1 MDFIAELCQN
11 HNGDPSLLM
20 KMCDEAANAGATYI
34 KMQTIYAANLAFRPQ
49 FENGLEVDG
58 RTLCIKR
65 PWKAEYDRLLSLELT
80 DKESSHF
87 CEYVKSLGL
96 TPITTCFAR
105 CDLTRILDQGFT
117 NIKIAS
123 YDCSSYPMLR
133 EVANKAENVI
143 VSTGSMFD
151 EEIEYANEILE
162 ASNTRYSF
170 LHCVTKYP
178 TPLED
183 MNINRLNYLRT
194 LTQNVGFSDHS
205 HALKDGIAAAK
216 VAVYMGAS
224 VVERHFT
231 ILDSSDTKDGPVS
244 ITPRQLKELMA
255 FNNLSTED
263 QKYHL
268 NDLHPTWHL
277 MLGTD
282 TRDLTHEELLNRDY
296 YRGRFASPR
305 PNLEDNSHMIF
316 NWEEISP

>member
-1 MDFIAELCQN
+1 
-11 HNGDPSLLM
+11 M
-20 KMCDEAANAGATYI
+20 K
-34 KMQTIYAANLAFRPQ
+34 K
-49 FENGLEVDG
+49 
-58 RTLCIKR
+58 
-65 PWKAEYDRLLSLELT
+65 LST
-80 DKESSHF
+80 
-87 CEYVKSLGL
+87 
-96 TPITTCFAR
+96 
-105 CDLTRILDQGFT
+105 
-117 NIKIAS
+117 
-123 YDCSSYPMLR
+123 
-133 EVANKAENVI
+133 
-143 VSTGSMFD
+143 
-151 EEIEYANEILE
+151 NEILE

-231 ILDSSDTKDGPVS
+231 ILDSRDTKDGPVS

-305 PNLEDNSHMIF
+305 QILRTIHT
-316 NWEEISP
+316 